1 MGFHVPRVTIN
12 IDFKEGTSFGEL
24 SLISLGYGLHQA
36 WIYSSMFDKG
46 GIFGPAALE
55 AGPFNDALSLAYFVS
70 ILVYGLVLLIASI
83 IDTKLVGALHST
95 PVLASSALLGTVGT
109 LLLLVPGEIGI
120 DLGALQVISG
130 VLTGLG
136 SSVLLLAWG
145 IAFSRRDSA
154 SIVINGALSIA
165 IGFGIYGLV
174 LHQIPFPAG
183 GVASALIPLAEFAIL
198 LVLRRHVSLDFD
210 NRRLIFQPLPINH
223 ARFVLRFSIPVFFLG
238 VALGILRQ
246 TSIETVLPGSV
257 FEDQALLF
265 VTACCATVLIMITFL
280 ALGADERWHT
290 FFRPLIPFIAVT
302 AVFIP
307 FTADGTSLWGT
318 SIVLVGYMS
327 FEALMWIF
335 FAELAQRF
343 RLSPI
348 FVFGLGRGTM
358 ALAALGGST
367 LPLFSD
373 VLALP
378 ASFDEMGTVLIVIIA
393 MMLAYVLLPDE
404 REMASIVAVDPRC
417 TAAVHNVNRTPLIVV
432 NENEGA
438 AGAAETPATPSAAEG
453 TDALSAADWE
463 RAVNAAMAIL
473 SEGGAAGAAP
483 EASAGRQEGAPGV
496 SAGSEAA
503 GAATDA
509 GVTGVVASA
518 ETVGVP
524 ANAEMPAPAPSAVAI
539 PAGAQASTA
548 SSAGAPV
555 GPEAAA
561 TPQAASASAPSNA
574 PAAPMPKPH
583 MDFSR
588 SIFAE
593 DEDDAV
599 VPAPA
604 DDSPAA
610 RGRFRERCEAVANT
624 YLLSRRE
631 NEVMYYLARGYKS
644 SFIQQQLYISEGTAK
659 THIRHIYRK
668 LNIHSQQELI
678 HLIDEVEL

>member
-55 AGPFNDALSLAYFVS
+55 AGPFNDALSLAYFAS
-70 ILVYGLVLLIASI
+70 ILVYGLVLLIASV
-83 IDTKLVGALHST
+83 IDTKLVSALHST

-109 LLLLVPGEIGI
+109 LLLLVPGTSGF
-120 DLGALQVISG
+120 DVGALQIISG
-130 VLTGLG
+130 ILTGLG

-210 NRRLIFQPLPINH
+210 NRRLFFQPLPINH
-223 ARFVLRFSIPVFFLG
+223 TRFVFRFGIPVFFLG

-246 TSIETVLPGSV
+246 TSIETVLPGSA

-307 FTADGTSLWGT
+307 FMADGASFWGT

-367 LPLFSD
+367 LPLFSGAI
-373 VLALP
+373 ALP
-378 ASFDEMGTVLIVIIA
+378 AAFDEMGTVLIVIIA

-417 TAAVHNVNRTPLIVV
+417 TAAVHNINRTPLIVV

-438 AGAAETPATPSAAEG
+438 AGAAEAPAVREAAEG
-453 TDALSAADWE
+453 ADALSATDWE
-463 RAVNAAMAIL
+463 RAVSAAMAIL

-483 EASAGRQEGAPGV
+483 EARATRGEGAPGV
-496 SAGSEAA
+496 SAGVEAT
-503 GAATDA
+503 GEATDA
-509 GVTGVVASA
+509 A
-518 ETVGVP
+518 TVGVS
-524 ANAEMPAPAPSAVAI
+524 ANPVIDAPAPSVTATPAVA
-539 PAGAQASTA
+539 QATTA
-548 SSAGAPV
+548 SSSSASSSPETAGP
-555 GPEAAA
+555 
-561 TPQAASASAPSNA
+561 PQAAGASAPEASSAPDTSNA
-574 PAAPMPKPH
+574 PAAPAPKPR

-593 DEDDAV
+593 DEDDAAM
-599 VPAPA
+599 PAPA